1 MPIIMDIKTRKL
13 FRIILASIIIGGATY
28 LSVKYLM
35 KGSPFMKVGVLF
47 LLILI
52 IYLTVDFVIKR
63 GKKDRY
69 GE

>member
-1 MPIIMDIKTRKL
+1 MDIKTKKL
-13 FRIILASIIIGGATY
+13 FRIILASIIIGGSIYVSMRY
-28 LSVKYLM
+28 LF

-47 LLILI
+47 LLVLI
-52 IYLTVDFVIKR
+52 IYLTVDYAIKK